1 MMAVEVDAD
10 SSQLQAGI
18 PKPLFQPQL
27 RFIPGVFLR
36 NRYVVSADGQRFL
49 MLAPVGETSSN
60 PLTVVVN
67 WPALLK
73 P

>member
-1 MMAVEVDAD
+1 VSTD
-10 SSQLQAGI
+10 SGQLQAGI
-18 PKPLFQPQL
+18 PKPLFQAQL
-27 RFIPGVFLR
+27 VAGANWR

-49 MLAPVGETSSN
+49 TLAPVGETAAN

-67 WPALLK
+67 WPAGLK